1 MTGGTAAERVS
12 ASKRVKTRK
21 RAGQLAIVAGLLY
34 ILPNLLGFLVFT
46 AGPVIFSLGASLTN
60 WNIQN
65 SPPLEYVGFRN
76 YMDIFQSA
84 QFWTF
89 AVNTVY
95 FMLFI
100 PVGIGASLAVALLL
114 DSKLKGMMAFRTLLY
129 LPSFTAGVA
138 IMILWKALLN
148 PDFGLINQGIQ
159 GFFSLFSA
167 SVNGPQWLLS
177 TENLLGLNPERIAF
191 SWNDFGLGAREAL
204 VLMGLWTGVCGGN
217 MLLYLAAL
225 TNMPDE
231 LIEAAQL
238 DGAGTWAV
246 FRHVKWPQ
254 LAPTTFFIVIMS
266 VIGGFQG
273 GVDQAQVMTGGGPA
287 QTTTTLSYY
296 IFRESF
302 VEYQFGYAS
311 AVAWIL
317 FVLIFAVSA
326 VMWKFGNKETSY

>member
-1 MTGGTAAERVS
+1 MQR
-12 ASKRVKTRK
+12 
-21 RAGQLAIVAGLLY
+21 LAIGIGLLY
-34 ILPNLLGFLVFT
+34 LLPNLLGFLIFT
-46 AGPVIFSLGASLTN
+46 AGPVAFSFGASLTN

-65 SPPLEYVGFRN
+65 SPELQFVGLRN
-76 YMDIFQSA
+76 YADIVQSS

-89 AVNTVY
+89 FVNTVY
-95 FMLFI
+95 FMAFI
-100 PVGIGASLAVALLL
+100 PLGIAGSLAVALLL
-114 DSKLKGMMAFRTLLY
+114 DSRLRGMTSFRTLLY

-138 IMILWKALLN
+138 IMILWKGLYN
-148 PDFGLINQGIQ
+148 PDYGLINQVVEGT
-159 GFFSLFSA
+159 FRLFSLPFQA
-167 SVNGPQWLLS
+167 PQWLLS
-177 TENLLGLNPERIAF
+177 TENLMGLNPERIAF
-191 SWNDFGLGAREAL
+191 SGDDFGIGAREAL
-204 VLMGLWTGVCGGN
+204 VIMGFWTGLGGGN

-225 TNMPDE
+225 THMPDE

-238 DGAGTWAV
+238 DGAGGWSV

-254 LAPTTFFIVIMS
+254 LAPTTFFIVVMS

-287 QTTTTLSYY
+287 QTTTTLAYY

-317 FVLIFAVSA
+317 FVVIFGLSLVL
-326 VMWKFGNKETSY
+326 WKFGNKETSY

>member
-1 MTGGTAAERVS
+1 MSARSKAASGGARVQSKKWIAWS
-12 ASKRVKTRK
+12 A
-21 RAGQLAIVAGLLY
+21 VAVGIAYL
-34 ILPNLLGFLVFT
+34 LPNLLGFLIFT
-46 AGPVIFSLGASLTN
+46 AGPVIFSFGASLTN

-65 SPPLEYVGFRN
+65 SPPLEFVGLRN
-76 YMDIFQSA
+76 YSDIVQNA

-89 AVNTVY
+89 MVNTIY

-100 PVGIGASLAVALLL
+100 PLGIAGSLGVALLL
-114 DSKLKGMMAFRTLLY
+114 DSRLKGMVAFRTLLY

-138 IMILWKALLN
+138 IMILWMALLN
-148 PDFGLINQGIQ
+148 PDYGLINQGIEA
-159 GFFSLFSA
+159 FFRLLGVA
-167 SVNGPQWLLS
+167 LQGPQWLLS
-177 TENLLGLNPERIAF
+177 TQNLLGLDPERLALEGRH
-191 SWNDFGLGAREAL
+191 FGLGAREGL
-204 VLMGLWTGVCGGN
+204 VLMGFWTGLCGGN

-225 TNMPDE
+225 SNMPEE
-231 LIEAAQL
+231 LIEASHL
-238 DGAGTWAV
+238 DGAGPWAV

-302 VEYQFGYAS
+302 TEYQFGYAS

-317 FVLIFAVSA
+317 FVIIFGISA
-326 VMWKFGNKETSY
+326 LLWKFGNQETSY